1 MTRFLLDSNALNAF
15 IGRREPLAH
24 RAGEARARGGRIGT
38 CEPVVAEM
46 YAGLE
51 FSASR
56 ARNVERLE
64 RAMSGIRCWP
74 FDRAAARAY
83 GRVAADLR
91 RRGRRIQVIDMMV
104 AAVALSLGDCVVVTT
119 DSDLSAVP
127 GLAVVNWMLSEGGD
141 PTP

>member
-1 MTRFLLDSNALNAF
+1 MTRYLLDSNALNAF
-15 IGRREPLAH
+15 TDRREPLAD
-24 RAGEARARGGRIGT
+24 RARAARAAGGRIGT

-51 FSASR
+51 FGASR
-56 ARNVERLE
+56 EFNTARLE
-64 RAMSGIRCWP
+64 RTLAGIRCWP

-91 RRGRRIQVIDMMV
+91 RRARRMQVIDMMV

-127 GLAVVNWMLSEGGD
+127 GLVVADWTLPEAADRG
-141 PTP
+141 P